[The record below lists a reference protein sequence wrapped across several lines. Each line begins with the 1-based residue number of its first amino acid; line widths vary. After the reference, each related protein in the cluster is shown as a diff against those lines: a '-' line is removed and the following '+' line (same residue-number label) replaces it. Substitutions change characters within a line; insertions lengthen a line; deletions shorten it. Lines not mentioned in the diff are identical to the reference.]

1 LSLEKGRSTNPAYQN
16 GGRCEKTTTSALIN
30 IRGGIVR
37 TFNKRLILGGGL
49 AVVLLAAAAC
59 GGSSGG
65 STGSSGNGGG
75 KTGTVALLLPE
86 TTTTRYEAHDKPEFV
101 AALKALC
108 SSCKVLYYNA
118 NQDANLQ
125 ANQVDQALTN
135 GAKVLVLD
143 PVDSASAASLV
154 AKAKAQNVGVV
165 SYDRLVTGGGKPDY
179 YVSYDNAKVG
189 QLQGTA
195 LLTAIGANATKG
207 KVVMIN
213 GAPTDNNAK
222 LFKQGAHSVLD
233 GKVTIGAEFD
243 TPMWLPAE
251 AQKEMDQ
258 AITRIGK
265 GNIIGVYAANDG
277 TAGGA
282 IAALRTAGVS
292 QPPPVT
298 GQDSDLAGIQRIVAG
313 QQYMTVYKGTK
324 KQTEVAAQLAYDLLQ
339 GKASSLQTTPV
350 NNGSVDVPSV
360 LLQPIAVTKTNVKV
374 VLDDNYWTIAQ
385 VCAGAYA
392 SACAAAGLS

>member
-1 LSLEKGRSTNPAYQN
+1 
-16 GGRCEKTTTSALIN
+16 
-30 IRGGIVR
+30 VR
-37 TFNKRLILGGGL
+37 TFSKRLTLGGGL

-65 STGSSGNGGG
+65 SSGSTSTSG
-75 KTGTVALLLPE
+75 KSGTVALLLPE
-86 TTTTRYEAHDKPEFV
+86 TKTARYEAHDRPEFV
-101 AALKALC
+101 AAMKALC

-154 AKAKAQNVGVV
+154 TKAKAQNVPVV

-195 LLTAIGANATKG
+195 LLTAVGANASKG
-207 KVVMIN
+207 KIVMIN

-243 TPMWLPAE
+243 TPDWSPDK
-251 AQKEMDQ
+251 AQTEMDQ
-258 AITRIGK
+258 GITRIGK
-265 GNIIGVYAANDG
+265 NNIVGVYAANDG

-282 IAALRTAGVS
+282 IAAMRAAGITKL
-292 QPPPVT
+292 PPVT
-298 GQDSDLAGIQRIVAG
+298 GQDAELAGIQRIVAG
-313 QQYMTVYKGTK
+313 QQYMTVYKATK
-324 KQTEVAAQLAYDLLQ
+324 KETEVAAQLAYDLLQ
-339 GKASSLQTTPV
+339 GKTSSQQTIPV
-350 NNGSVDVPSV
+350 NNGSADIPSV
-360 LLQPIAVTKTNVKV
+360 LLQPIAVTKANVKV
-374 VLDDNYWTIAQ
+374 VVDDKYWTVAQ
-385 VCAGAYA
+385 ICTGAYA
-392 SACAAAGLS
+392 SGCAAAGLS